1 MTYYVYK
8 LIDPRNGL
16 PFYVGKGQGRRAWE
30 HQRRVEA
37 GVCGGNARK
46 VSKIREILISGHDV
60 EVEIVADYDL
70 ESDALDHE
78 FRLVDLHPTLT
89 NVMPGGG
96 AGPSMSPEQR
106 EKRRVARKARVDAL
120 RAKEREIKTASQSA
134 RKRAV
139 LCALPNASLHVA
151 EIGDWVADRQKAAEA
166 GPPRGFALDLLKAQ
180 AVRERNKRRRFTRR
194 QCVKRNRLAA
204 KAAEPAAT

>member
-8 LIDPRNGL
+8 LIDPRNGA
-16 PFYVGKGQGRRAWE
+16 PFYVGKGQGRRAWQ
-30 HQRRVEA
+30 HQREVEA
-37 GVCGGNARK
+37 GLCGGNARK

-78 FRLVDLHPTLT
+78 FRLVDQNPTLT
-89 NVMPGGG
+89 NVMPGGCETR
-96 AGPSMSPEQR
+96 ALSPEQR
-106 EKRRVARKARVDAL
+106 EKRRLARKARLEAL
-120 RAKEREIKTASQSA
+120 RAKERGIRTAIKASRQLA
-134 RKRAV
+134 E
-139 LCALPNASLHVA
+139 LGALPNARHHAA
-151 EIGDWVADRQKAAEA
+151 EIGSWVAGQQVEAEA

-180 AVRERNKRRRFTRR
+180 AVRDRNKRRRFTRR

-204 KAAEPAAT
+204 KAAQAATT